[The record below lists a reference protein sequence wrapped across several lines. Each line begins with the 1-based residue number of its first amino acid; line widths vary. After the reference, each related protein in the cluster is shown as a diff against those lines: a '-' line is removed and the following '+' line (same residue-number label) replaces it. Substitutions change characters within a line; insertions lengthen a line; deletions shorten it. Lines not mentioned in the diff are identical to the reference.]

1 MKTIAITIDEK
12 TLAAVDRLVGRGG
25 PTGKNRSHLIRQ
37 AVADYMARLEGLA
50 EDQREHLILR
60 RHRGKLARQASA
72 LIREQAKP

>member
-12 TLAAVDRLVGRGG
+12 TLASVDRLVGRGG

-37 AVADYMARLEGLA
+37 AVADYLSRLERIVD
-50 EDQREHLILR
+50 DQREDLILR
-60 RHRGKLARQASA
+60 RHRGRLARQASA

>member
-12 TLAAVDRLVGRGG
+12 TLASVDRLVRRRG

-37 AVADYMARLEGLA
+37 AVADYLSRVERLA
-50 EDQREHLILR
+50 EDEREDAILR
-60 RHRGKLARQASA
+60 RHRGRLARQATA